1 MASGYGD
8 ALRRTT
14 GFRQPSFGARTG
26 WTRIDV
32 RGVRSVSR
40 LPPNGTAGIRLELV
54 NILVVTS
61 FESVST
67 WRRPE
72 PEPASGSRT
81 RLIGDVAD
89 TISQLSPRRLRIA
102 IDGRTG
108 AGKTSFGHELAAA
121 LRKLGRSTL
130 RASLDDF
137 KHPWRDARERGYDR
151 VTGEGY
157 YRNAYDFRSAVDLM
171 LVPAGP
177 GGSGEVVLCA
187 YDPLTGVDHRATFV
201 TAPDDAVLI
210 VDSVFALRP
219 EYDAY
224 WDFRI
229 WLEVEP
235 EVAFARG
242 IRRDLDAEG
251 IDEATRVRRDRYGPA
266 EEIYIAEVRPISKSD
281 LIIDNNDYSLPK
293 ILPSVSD

>member
-1 MASGYGD
+1 
-8 ALRRTT
+8 
-14 GFRQPSFGARTG
+14 
-26 WTRIDV
+26 
-32 RGVRSVSR
+32 
-40 LPPNGTAGIRLELV
+40 
-54 NILVVTS
+54 VTS

-67 WRRPE
+67 WRQPV
-72 PEPASGSRT
+72 PEPASDART

-89 TISQLSPRRLRIA
+89 TISRLSPRRLRIA

-151 VTGEGY
+151 LTGEGY
-157 YRNAYDFRSAVDLM
+157 YRNAYDFRSAVDL
-171 LVPAGP
+171 LLAPAGSD
-177 GGSGEVVLCA
+177 GNGEVVLCA
-187 YDPLTGVDHRATFV
+187 HDPLTGVDHRATFV
-201 TAPDDAVLI
+201 AAPEDAVLI

-219 EYDAY
+219 EYDPY

-235 EVAFARG
+235 EVAVARG
-242 IRRDLDAEG
+242 IRRDLDLEG

-266 EEIYIAEVRPISKSD
+266 EEIYIAEVCPLSKSY
-281 LIIDNNDYSLPK
+281 LVIDNNDLSRPRVM
-293 ILPSVSD
+293 PSSPTRPDT

>member
-1 MASGYGD
+1 M
-8 ALRRTT
+8 
-14 GFRQPSFGARTG
+14 
-26 WTRIDV
+26 
-32 RGVRSVSR
+32 
-40 LPPNGTAGIRLELV
+40 RLELV

-67 WRRPE
+67 WRQPE

-81 RLIGDVAD
+81 SLIGDVAD
-89 TISQLSPRRLRIA
+89 KISQLSPRRLRIA

-157 YRNAYDFRSAVDLM
+157 YRNAYDFRSAVDLL

-177 GGSGEVVLCA
+177 DGRGEVVLCA
-187 YDPLTGVDHRATFV
+187 HDPLTGVDHRATFV

-219 EYDAY
+219 EYDSY

-235 EVAFARG
+235 EVAVARG
-242 IRRDLDAEG
+242 IGRDLDAEG

-281 LIIDNNDYSLPK
+281 LIIDNNDYSRPK